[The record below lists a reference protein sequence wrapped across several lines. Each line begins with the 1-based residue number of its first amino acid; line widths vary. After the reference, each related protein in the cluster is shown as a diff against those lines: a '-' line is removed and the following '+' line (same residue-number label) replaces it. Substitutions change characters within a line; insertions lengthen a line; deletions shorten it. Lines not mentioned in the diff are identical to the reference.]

1 MFCETLIENTDGY
14 MDRKNEVIGSQIG
27 TMTLS
32 FNAEEGEV
40 SGHI

>member
-1 MFCETLIENTDGY
+1 

-32 FNAEEGEV
+32 FNAEGGSI